1 MDPKKKYHCP
11 ICDKNC
17 CNTKI
22 NTMVVHSIGYRQ
34 KFRADF
40 YPIPCEYD
48 CYKEQTKLHCDECD
62 ITWTEV
68 NDI

>member
-17 CNTKI
+17 RLNNTAFPIIRGELRLI
-22 NTMVVHSIGYRQ
+22 NGKTLQYYYM
-34 KFRADF
+34 
-40 YPIPCEYD
+40 
-48 CYKEQTKLHCDECD
+48 EQIELHCNECD